1 MLQDLDLIYRGLQ
14 ALPAFSK
21 LRDSALSGL
30 CAMVRYQRSDAND
43 ILYWSVPFIRYIYY
57 LLFRYIYVQRFV
69 FPFSHL
75 SFNGWLIALSA
86 KP

>member
-43 ILYWSVPFIRYIYY
+43 ILYWSVPFFIISICFLCAYA
-57 LLFRYIYVQRFV
+57 QRFV
-69 FPFSHL
+69 FPFHI
-75 SFNGWLIALSA
+75 FPFAI
-86 KP
+86 

>member
-43 ILYWSVPFIRYIYY
+43 ILYWSVPFIISICF
-57 LLFRYIYVQRFV
+57 LCTPNVLCSH
-69 FPFSHL
+69 FPIRRLMVGSL
-75 SFNGWLIALSA
+75 R
-86 KP
+86 

>member
-43 ILYWSVPFIRYIYY
+43 ILYWSVPFFIIS
-57 LLFRYIYVQRFV
+57 LFLCTHAQRFV
-69 FPFSHL
+69 FPFSHS
-75 SFNGWLIALSA
+75 SFYGWFIALSA

>member
-43 ILYWSVPFIRYIYY
+43 ILYWSVPFIIS
-57 LLFRYIYVQRFV
+57 I
-69 FPFSHL
+69 
-75 SFNGWLIALSA
+75 
-86 KP
+86 

>member
-43 ILYWSVPFIRYIYY
+43 ILYWSVPFIICFLGTYIYY
-57 LLFRYIYVQRFV
+57 MPNVLCSHFPICRFMV
-69 FPFSHL
+69 GSL
-75 SFNGWLIALSA
+75 R
-86 KP
+86 